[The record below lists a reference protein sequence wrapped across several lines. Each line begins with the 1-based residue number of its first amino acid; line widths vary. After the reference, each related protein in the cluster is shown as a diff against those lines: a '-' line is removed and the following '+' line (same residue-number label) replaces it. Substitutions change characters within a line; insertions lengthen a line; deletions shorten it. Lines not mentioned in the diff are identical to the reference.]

1 MQGWLRENCRKGGIA
16 EDSRNSSGIKEN
28 YMKDNNNKK
37 EVAKVILVLAVI
49 IVACICGQLF
59 VGCSPR
65 ITPPAE
71 IRDSVR
77 VEIRERV
84 VHDTAYVD
92 VPLIKEMNVTRDTSS
107 HLENEYAMSDAS
119 ISDGT
124 LRHSL
129 ETRPHKIAAP
139 VTITVHDT
147 LTVEKK
153 AETIIKEV
161 NVLTKWQGFQII
173 LGRIL
178 GGLFLLIIVMLVV
191 RAFFVRRL
199 TNS

>member
-1 MQGWLRENCRKGGIA
+1 MDK
-16 EDSRNSSGIKEN
+16 
-28 YMKDNNNKK
+28 KDKK
-37 EVAKVILVLAVI
+37 EIVKANATLLAFVLLAIL
-49 IVACICGQLF
+49 GQLF

-77 VEIRERV
+77 VEIRERP

-92 VPLIKEMNVTRDTSS
+92 VPLIKEVNVTRDTSS

-119 ISDGT
+119 ISNGT

-178 GGLFLLIIVMLVV
+178 GGLFLLIILMLVA
-191 RAFFVRRL
+191 RAFLMRK
-199 TNS
+199 

>member
-1 MQGWLRENCRKGGIA
+1 MDK
-16 EDSRNSSGIKEN
+16 
-28 YMKDNNNKK
+28 KDKK
-37 EVAKVILVLAVI
+37 EIVKANATLLAFVLLAIL
-49 IVACICGQLF
+49 GQLF

-77 VEIRERV
+77 VEIRERT

-92 VPLIKEMNVTRDTSS
+92 VPLIKEVNVTRDTSS

-119 ISDGT
+119 ISNGT

-161 NVLTKWQGFQII
+161 NVLSKWQGFQII
-173 LGRIL
+173 LGRVL
-178 GGLFLLIIVMLVV
+178 GGLFLLIILMLVS
-191 RAFFVRRL
+191 RAFLMRR
-199 TNS
+199 

>member
-1 MQGWLRENCRKGGIA
+1 MDK
-16 EDSRNSSGIKEN
+16 
-28 YMKDNNNKK
+28 KDKK
-37 EVAKVILVLAVI
+37 EIVKANATLLAFVLLAIL
-49 IVACICGQLF
+49 GQLF

-77 VEIRERV
+77 VEIRERP

-92 VPLIKEMNVTRDTSS
+92 VPLIKEVNVTRDTSS

-119 ISDGT
+119 ISNGT

-161 NVLTKWQGFQII
+161 NTLTKWQGFQII
-173 LGRIL
+173 LGRVL
-178 GGLFLLIIVMLVV
+178 GGLFLLIILMLVA
-191 RAFFVRRL
+191 RAFLMRK
-199 TNS
+199 

>member
-1 MQGWLRENCRKGGIA
+1 MDK
-16 EDSRNSSGIKEN
+16 
-28 YMKDNNNKK
+28 KDKK
-37 EVAKVILVLAVI
+37 EIVKANATLLAFVLLAIL
-49 IVACICGQLF
+49 GQLF

-77 VEIRERV
+77 VEIRERP

-92 VPLIKEMNVTRDTSS
+92 VPLIKEVNVTRDTSS

-119 ISDGT
+119 ISNGT

-139 VTITVHDT
+139 VTLIVHDT

-178 GGLFLLIIVMLVV
+178 GGLFLLIILMLAA
-191 RAFFVRRL
+191 RAFLMRK
-199 TNS
+199 

>member
-1 MQGWLRENCRKGGIA
+1 MDK
-16 EDSRNSSGIKEN
+16 
-28 YMKDNNNKK
+28 KDKK
-37 EVAKVILVLAVI
+37 EIVKANATLLAFVLLAIL
-49 IVACICGQLF
+49 GQLF

-77 VEIRERV
+77 VEIRERT

-92 VPLIKEMNVTRDTSS
+92 VPLIKEVNVTRDTSS

-119 ISDGT
+119 ISNGT

-161 NVLTKWQGFQII
+161 NVLSKWQGFQII
-173 LGRIL
+173 LGRVL
-178 GGLFLLIIVMLVV
+178 GGLFLLIILMLVA
-191 RAFFVRRL
+191 RAFLMRR
-199 TNS
+199 

>member
-1 MQGWLRENCRKGGIA
+1 MDK
-16 EDSRNSSGIKEN
+16 
-28 YMKDNNNKK
+28 KDKK
-37 EVAKVILVLAVI
+37 EIVKANATLLAFVLLAIL
-49 IVACICGQLF
+49 GQLF

-77 VEIRERV
+77 VEIRERP

-92 VPLIKEMNVTRDTSS
+92 VPLIKEVNVTRDTSS

-119 ISDGT
+119 ISNGT
-124 LRHSL
+124 LSHSL

-161 NVLTKWQGFQII
+161 NVLSKWQGFQII
-173 LGRIL
+173 LGRVL
-178 GGLFLLIIVMLVV
+178 GGLFLLIILMLAA
-191 RAFFVRRL
+191 RAFLMRR
-199 TNS
+199 

>member
-1 MQGWLRENCRKGGIA
+1 MDK
-16 EDSRNSSGIKEN
+16 
-28 YMKDNNNKK
+28 KDKK
-37 EVAKVILVLAVI
+37 EIVKANATLLAFVLLAIL
-49 IVACICGQLF
+49 GQLF

-92 VPLIKEMNVTRDTSS
+92 VPLIKEVNVTRDTSS
-107 HLENEYAMSDAS
+107 HVENEYAMSDAS
-119 ISDGT
+119 ISNGT

-178 GGLFLLIIVMLVV
+178 GGLFLLIILMLAA
-191 RAFFVRRL
+191 RAFLMRR
-199 TNS
+199 

>member
-1 MQGWLRENCRKGGIA
+1 MDK
-16 EDSRNSSGIKEN
+16 
-28 YMKDNNNKK
+28 KDKK
-37 EVAKVILVLAVI
+37 EIVKANATLLAFVLLAIL
-49 IVACICGQLF
+49 GQLF

-92 VPLIKEMNVTRDTSS
+92 VPLIKEVNVTRDTSS

-119 ISDGT
+119 ISNGT

-139 VTITVHDT
+139 VTLIVHDT

-178 GGLFLLIIVMLVV
+178 GGLFLLIILLLVA
-191 RAFFVRRL
+191 RAFL
-199 TNS
+199 TRK

>member
-1 MQGWLRENCRKGGIA
+1 MDK
-16 EDSRNSSGIKEN
+16 
-28 YMKDNNNKK
+28 KDKK
-37 EVAKVILVLAVI
+37 EIVKANATLLAFVLLAIL
-49 IVACICGQLF
+49 GQLF

-77 VEIRERV
+77 VEIRERP

-92 VPLIKEMNVTRDTSS
+92 VPLIKEVNVTRDTSS

-119 ISDGT
+119 ISNGT

-178 GGLFLLIIVMLVV
+178 GGLFLLIILILVA
-191 RAFFVRRL
+191 RAFLMRR
-199 TNS
+199 